1 MLLKN
6 AYIENATKSQDIRI
20 EKETFTAIADH
31 LTPLP
36 NEEVIDL
43 NYKLVLPPFIEP
55 HVHLDSALTAG
66 QPKWN
71 ESGTLL
77 KASKRGLYAKKI

>member
-36 NEEVIDL
+36 NEAVIDL
-43 NYKLVLPPFIEP
+43 NYK
-55 HVHLDSALTAG
+55 
-66 QPKWN
+66 
-71 ESGTLL
+71 
-77 KASKRGLYAKKI
+77 